1 MDKGFYFH
9 AAQDPSVVVPDTV
22 GVILERLGFA
32 VAKNLGHNSLEDDE
46 RGFDIC
52 RNFVGATIGRP
63 LLFCGIFREAKR
75 LPYSVENYFVVGEG
89 FPLPFSRQTNFDL

>member
-1 MDKGFYFH
+1 MAVDEESTFWLDKGFYFH

-46 RGFDIC
+46 RGIDV
-52 RNFVGATIGRP
+52 RTNVVGATIGRP
-63 LLFCGIFREAKR
+63 LQ
-75 LPYSVENYFVVGEG
+75 
-89 FPLPFSRQTNFDL
+89 RQTNFVLLGS